1 MQPDGGIPTS
11 GGGTKG
17 PGATSGGTGGTFGSA
32 RPIGVPAP
40 GGGAVPPPAL
50 GSGAAPKPSPLA
62 AAQAKVAAFASGSGA
77 AAFKKISRAA
87 VAHGLTA
94 RLADPNGINQAGSSL
109 CGPSVLIRRIAAT
122 DPVAYVTFVIDL
134 YQTGQGHIG
143 DLKAKA
149 GDDLR
154 DYDPGGRI
162 DPADWIP
169 IASLRDSNNWFFD
182 YQDVNDAV
190 AGITMPS
197 ALESWFRKVGYHD
210 IINETNVLFNKD
222 EACLRRASELWAKDY
237 WVCLFIN
244 AQMIEPEDEQKNE
257 HPSHSHSTTPD
268 HWVALTSAVD
278 ITPDKKSVKFTVYSW
293 GEGHHPVP
301 ATASDTLSL
310 KEILNNFYGFVAVR
324 H

>member
-1 MQPDGGIPTS
+1 MQPNVGFSKS

-17 PGATSGGTGGTFGSA
+17 PAATSGGTTGTFGSA
-32 RPIGVPAP
+32 GPTGVPAP
-40 GGGAVPPPAL
+40 GGGTVPSPAAS
-50 GSGAAPKPSPLA
+50 SGAAPKASPMA
-62 AAQAKVAAFASGSGA
+62 AAQAKVAAFATGAGA

-87 VAHGLTA
+87 VARGLSS
-94 RLADPNGINQAGSSL
+94 RLANPDGIDQAGSSL
-109 CGPSVLIRRIAAT
+109 CGPSVFVRRMAAT

-154 DYDPGGRI
+154 EYDPGGRI
-162 DPADWIP
+162 EPVDWIP
-169 IASLRDSNNWFFD
+169 IASLRDSDNWFFD
-182 YQDVNDAV
+182 YQDVNDAT

-197 ALESWFRKVGYHD
+197 ALESWFRKVGYRD
-210 IINETNVLFNKD
+210 IINETNVLLNKGED
-222 EACLRRASELWAKDY
+222 CLRRASGLWAKDY

-244 AQMIEPEDEQKNE
+244 ADMLHEETPEHHE
-257 HPSHSHSTTPD
+257 SHSHSTTPD

-278 ITPDKKSVKFTVYSW
+278 ISPDKASVKFTVFSW
-293 GEGHHPVP
+293 GKGHWAVP
-301 ATASDTLSL
+301 QTASDKLSL
-310 KEILNNFYGFVAVR
+310 KEILNNFYGFVDVR